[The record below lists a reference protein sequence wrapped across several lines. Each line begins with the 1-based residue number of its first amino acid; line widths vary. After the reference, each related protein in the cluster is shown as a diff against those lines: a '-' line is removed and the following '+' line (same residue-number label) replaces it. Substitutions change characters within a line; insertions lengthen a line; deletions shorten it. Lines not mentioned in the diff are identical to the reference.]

1 MTDRERLLREPR
13 SDVEADDIH
22 ARMFRGGRQRR
33 DDDGGREPTS
43 VPRAEFRSYYG
54 RPVIKPPVWDQKI
67 PAYFFTGGLAAGSAA
82 LAAGADL
89 TARPVLRRVGRL
101 SALANLGLST
111 YLLIVDLGRPER
123 FHHMLRVAKPTSPM
137 SMGTWVLVGFGP
149 GAGLAAVAELLPKRF
164 RDTFLDRLLR
174 LTARPAGLSAA
185 LLAPALASYTAVL
198 VSQTAVPAW
207 HGAQRHLPF
216 VFTGSAAASA
226 GGLAQ
231 LLTPVDEAG
240 PARTFA
246 VTGAAFELL
255 ASKLM
260 DRHLGFVGRAYTRGR
275 PGRLR
280 SWSHRLTV
288 AGAAGTLFAGGRNR
302 IAAALSG
309 LALLGGS
316 LLQRLAVFE
325 AGVASTVDPE
335 YVVVPQRQRL
345 EERDTAKI
353 DQPGR

>member
-1 MTDRERLLREPR
+1 M
-13 SDVEADDIH
+13 SD
-22 ARMFRGGRQRR
+22 
-33 DDDGGREPTS
+33 
-43 VPRAEFRSYYG
+43 
-54 RPVIKPPVWDQKI
+54 
-67 PAYFFTGGLAAGSAA
+67 
-82 LAAGADL
+82 
-89 TARPVLRRVGRL
+89 
-101 SALANLGLST
+101 
-111 YLLIVDLGRPER
+111 
-123 FHHMLRVAKPTSPM
+123 
-137 SMGTWVLVGFGP
+137 
-149 GAGLAAVAELLPKRF
+149 AAVAFARAIGYQGAGTAEFVLDGRDFWFLELN
-164 RDTFLDRLLR
+164 
-174 LTARPAGLSAA
+174 ARIPTS
-185 LLAPALASYTAVL
+185 
-198 VSQTAVPAW
+198 PAW

-275 PGRLR
+275 PGRLQ

-316 LLQRLAVFE
+316 SPPTARRVRGRCGEHGRPGVRRGAATPTPRGAGHGEDRPARTVKHDPRPRPRGPSRYAVPVAASAGGSAATAGRACPRPHAPASAATLTPRWRSRSFPRPRYPTSDSLGTRL
-325 AGVASTVDPE
+325 G
-335 YVVVPQRQRL
+335 
-345 EERDTAKI
+345 KI
-353 DQPGR
+353 DPVPVSEIRGGA

>member
-1 MTDRERLLREPR
+1 
-13 SDVEADDIH
+13 
-22 ARMFRGGRQRR
+22 
-33 DDDGGREPTS
+33 
-43 VPRAEFRSYYG
+43 
-54 RPVIKPPVWDQKI
+54 
-67 PAYFFTGGLAAGSAA
+67 
-82 LAAGADL
+82 
-89 TARPVLRRVGRL
+89 
-101 SALANLGLST
+101 
-111 YLLIVDLGRPER
+111 
-123 FHHMLRVAKPTSPM
+123 
-137 SMGTWVLVGFGP
+137 
-149 GAGLAAVAELLPKRF
+149 
-164 RDTFLDRLLR
+164 
-174 LTARPAGLSAA
+174 
-185 LLAPALASYTAVL
+185 
-198 VSQTAVPAW
+198 
-207 HGAQRHLPF
+207 
-216 VFTGSAAASA
+216 
-226 GGLAQ
+226 
-231 LLTPVDEAG
+231 
-240 PARTFA
+240 
-246 VTGAAFELL
+246 
-255 ASKLM
+255 M

>member
-1 MTDRERLLREPR
+1 MTDQDRLLREPR
-13 SDVEADDIH
+13 SDVDAADFR
-22 ARMFRGGRQRR
+22 ARMFRGGRKRR
-33 DDDGGREPTS
+33 DDDGSREPET

-54 RPVIKPPVWDQKI
+54 RPVIKPPVWDHKI
-67 PAYFFTGGLAAGSAA
+67 PAYFFTGGLAAGSAV

-89 TARPVLRRVGRL
+89 TSRPALRRFGRL
-101 SALANLGLST
+101 SSLTNLGLST

-137 SMGTWVLVGFGP
+137 SMGTWVLVAFGP
-149 GAGLAAVAELLPKRF
+149 GAGLAAVAELMPKRL
-164 RDTFLDRLLR
+164 RRTLLGRLLLR
-174 LTARPAGLSAA
+174 TARPAGLSAA
-185 LLAPALASYTAVL
+185 LMAPALASYTAVL

-207 HGAQRHLPF
+207 HGAHRHLPF

-231 LLTPVDEAG
+231 ILTPVAEAG
-240 PARTFA
+240 PGRTFA
-246 VTGAAFELL
+246 VTGAGLELL

-260 DRHLGFVGRAYTRGR
+260 DRHLGFVGRAYERGR

-280 SWSHRLTV
+280 AWSHRLTA
-288 AGAAGTLFAGGRNR
+288 AGAAGSLLAGGRSR
-302 IAAALSG
+302 AAAALSG

-325 AGVASTVDPE
+325 AGVASAEDPE
-335 YVVVPQRQRL
+335 YVVVPQRMRL
-345 EERDTAKI
+345 DERAAAKTE
-353 DQPGR
+353 QPDE